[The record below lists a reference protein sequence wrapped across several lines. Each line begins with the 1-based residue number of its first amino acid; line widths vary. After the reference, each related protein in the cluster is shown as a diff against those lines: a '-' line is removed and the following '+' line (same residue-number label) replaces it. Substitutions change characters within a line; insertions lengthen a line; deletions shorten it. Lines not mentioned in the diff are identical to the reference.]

1 MGVIQYILDLGP
13 SVMLPIVIFILALC
27 LKEKPGKALRSGI
40 MIGIGFIGISLIV
53 GLMLDNLGP
62 AAKDMA
68 ERFGVHMAAVD
79 VGWPGSSPMAWAS
92 QIGGVAIL
100 IAIGVNVLMLVLGLT
115 RVVNVDIWNI
125 WHMAFTGAMV
135 QVASGSFIW
144 GMVGVAVHAAFIYKL
159 GDWLAPVTKKY
170 FELEGIAV
178 PHGTAAYLAPFA
190 IPFEWAFNRIP
201 GVKKIN
207 INAEKIESRL
217 GVIGEPMIVGAV
229 LGLAIGFLAGYDAKV
244 ALQLGMQM
252 AAVMVLMPKM
262 VKCIMEGLL
271 PVAGAARKILEKK
284 FKGKEFYI
292 GLDPA
297 LLLGDTQVVAASL
310 IFVPLTIVLA
320 MIVPGNQVLPFGDLA
335 TIGFFVAMATGIH
348 GGNLFRTLI
357 SGSFIMGITLWISSQ
372 TIGWHTQMA
381 EQANALSKGVTQ
393 VASLDQ
399 GGSPITYILAQLLTL
414 KNVTG
419 LLVIGGL
426 YVFCVICTF
435 IYYKQQTRKALTVV
449 NSEEKVSS

>member
-1 MGVIQYILDLGP
+1 MNIMQYFLDLGP
-13 SVMLPIVIFILALC
+13 SVMLPIVIFILAIC

-40 MIGIGFIGISLIV
+40 MIGIGFIGISLVIN
-53 GLMLDNLGP
+53 LMVDNLGP

-68 ERFGVHMAAVD
+68 ERFGVHMTAVD
-79 VGWPGSSPMAWAS
+79 VGWPGAAPMAWAS

-135 QVASGSFIW
+135 QVATGSFVW
-144 GMVGVAVHAAFIYKL
+144 GMVAVAAHAAFIYKL
-159 GDWLAPVTKKY
+159 GDWFAPVTKNY
-170 FELEGIAV
+170 FYLEGIAV
-178 PHGTAAYLAPFA
+178 PHGTSALLAPFA
-190 IPFEWAFNRIP
+190 IPFEWLLGSIP

-207 INAEKIESRL
+207 LNAEKIESRL

-229 LGLAIGFLAGYDAKV
+229 LGMAIGFLAGYDTKV

-252 AAVMVLMPKM
+252 AAVMILMPKM

-271 PVAGAARKILEKK
+271 PVAGAARKLLEKK

-310 IFVPLTIVLA
+310 IFVPLTIILA
-320 MIVPGNQVLPFGDLA
+320 MIVPGNKVLPFGDLA
-335 TIGFFVAMATGIH
+335 TIGFFVGMTTGIH

-357 SGSFIMGITLWISSQ
+357 SGSFMISITLWISSQ

-381 EQANALSKGVTQ
+381 DQANALSKGVTQ

-399 GGSPITYILAQLLTL
+399 GGSPFTYILAQLLTL
-414 KNVTG
+414 KNVNG
-419 LLVIGGL
+419 LLFIGGL
-426 YVFCVICTF
+426 YVFCLICTF
-435 IYYKQQTRKALTVV
+435 IYYKQQTKKELKAVE
-449 NSEEKVSS
+449 SEQRIS